1 MNQNQNKEFILALTY
16 VPILP
21 ESDQIVEIIWSVL
34 NP

>member
-1 MNQNQNKEFILALTY
+1 MNQNQTKEFILAFTF

-21 ESDQIVEIIWSVL
+21 ESDQIVEIIWSIL